1 MFEEM
6 LEERSFNLPPIFS
19 FKIEK
24 KKEKKNIY
32 PKSKKIKNHIILYN
46 LFKKILEK
54 ILRNTQ
60 ITQTNKYINI
70 SINQ

>member
-54 ILRNTQ
+54 FHETQ

>member
-54 ILRNTQ
+54 FHETRELHKRINTL
-60 ITQTNKYINI
+60 IYR
-70 SINQ
+70 

>member
-24 KKEKKNIY
+24 KKGKK
-32 PKSKKIKNHIILYN
+32 
-46 LFKKILEK
+46 
-54 ILRNTQ
+54 
-60 ITQTNKYINI
+60 KYL
-70 SINQ
+70 SQK

>member
-6 LEERSFNLPPIFS
+6 LEARSFNLPPIFS

-46 LFKKILEK
+46 LFKRILEK
-54 ILRNTQ
+54 FHETRKLHKRINTL
-60 ITQTNKYINI
+60 IYR
-70 SINQ
+70 

>member
-24 KKEKKNIY
+24 KRK
-32 PKSKKIKNHIILYN
+32 KKISIPKVRKLKTTSSFTIFLKEY
-46 LFKKILEK
+46 LKKFYETRKLHKRI
-54 ILRNTQ
+54 NTL
-60 ITQTNKYINI
+60 IYR
-70 SINQ
+70 

>member
-24 KKEKKNIY
+24 KKGK
-32 PKSKKIKNHIILYN
+32 KKISIAKVRKLKTTSSFTIFLKKYLKNSTKHANY
-46 LFKKILEK
+46 
-54 ILRNTQ
+54 
-60 ITQTNKYINI
+60 TNE
-70 SINQ
+70 